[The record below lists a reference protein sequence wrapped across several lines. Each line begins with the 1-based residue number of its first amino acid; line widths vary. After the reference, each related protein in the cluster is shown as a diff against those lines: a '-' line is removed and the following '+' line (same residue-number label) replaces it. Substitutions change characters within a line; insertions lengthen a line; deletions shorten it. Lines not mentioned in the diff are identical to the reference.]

1 MTSLNVKLENFEEEC
16 IKSIDSIFDA
26 YFLLSKKNIIL
37 DCGIKDRLLNSYF
50 GWKSLQGKDLIKFF
64 ETQIQQESNKRLLQK
79 ISEKKPQIFEVSI
92 KVNYQTG
99 YYNVFIFIL
108 ANDQMLIN
116 FQNID
121 KQKKIEFE
129 LAEER
134 NTLKN
139 IIELNPY
146 AIEIKDAEGRHVSA
160 NKAFIDMFKSVA
172 PPEYSIFT
180 DPHLKKRGLLD
191 KILKL
196 KDGEVVKMG
205 EHWYDV
211 RDSARE
217 AGLNLEDYPSSP
229 ICHKAVA
236 FPIFDR
242 EGKIKNYVMMHE
254 DITAYKKAEQ
264 KLRES
269 EERFRSL
276 VETTSDW
283 IWEVDVNSVFTY
295 VSPKVRELLGYDPK
309 EIIGKTPFDL
319 MPLEEAER
327 VQKVFKT
334 ILDSDKSFKIFD
346 NTNLHKDGSLK
357 ILETSGVP
365 IFDEDGKL
373 IGYRGINRDIT
384 KRKKAEKKLKESEE
398 MYRNLFNS
406 TPYAIWLV
414 DLQGKIIDCNEPM
427 DKFMSIFK
435 YTDLI
440 GKSFRDVLKMFAREG
455 DPRFE
460 NLEKR
465 LKDRFKILLKK
476 GYIKP
481 IEFEIFRG
489 DGKTFWITLESSFV
503 NIGKKRL
510 IQTFIKDITEKKLA
524 EIELEDLRKE
534 LETRVKERTIKLENS
549 EKKYRKAYNRANCY
563 KGLFTHDISNMFHTI
578 GNSIELCDTLLK
590 EGVKNSDMIE
600 YFDVIEQQINRG
612 KKLINNIRNLSEIE
626 ESEMP
631 LVPTEVFNK
640 LKNAIQF
647 VKVNFQKR
655 DINFNIVSDLDEI
668 YVLSNDLLLDV
679 FENILINSVLYNKNE
694 SIKIEINISRLKE
707 NEKSYIKLEF
717 KDNGIGINDNRKRL
731 IFMENYKKRT
741 GSKGMGLGLSLVAK
755 LLDLCQGKIWVEDR
769 VKGDYTQGSNFVILI
784 PEAE

>member
-1 MTSLNVKLENFEEEC
+1 
-16 IKSIDSIFDA
+16 
-26 YFLLSKKNIIL
+26 
-37 DCGIKDRLLNSYF
+37 
-50 GWKSLQGKDLIKFF
+50 
-64 ETQIQQESNKRLLQK
+64 
-79 ISEKKPQIFEVSI
+79 
-92 KVNYQTG
+92 
-99 YYNVFIFIL
+99 
-108 ANDQMLIN
+108 
-116 FQNID
+116 
-121 KQKKIEFE
+121 
-129 LAEER
+129 
-134 NTLKN
+134 
-139 IIELNPY
+139 
-146 AIEIKDAEGRHVSA
+146 
-160 NKAFIDMFKSVA
+160 MFKSVA

-236 FPIFDR
+236 FPILDNKG
-242 EGKIKNYVMMHE
+242 EIKNYVFMHE
-254 DITAYKKAEQ
+254 DVTKRKLTEKK
-264 KLRES
+264 LLES

-283 IWEVDVNSVFTY
+283 IWEVDANSVFTY
-295 VSPKVRELLGYDPK
+295 ISPKIRDILGYEPE

-319 MPLEEAER
+319 MPLDEAKR
-327 VQKVFKT
+327 VKNIFQT
-334 ILDSDKSFKIFD
+334 ILESDKSFITLE
-346 NTNLHKDGSLK
+346 NTNLHKNGSLK

-365 IFDEDGKL
+365 ISDEKGDL
-373 IGYRGINRDIT
+373 LGYRGINRDIT
-384 KRKKAEKKLKESEE
+384 NRKKAEQKLKESEERWRSIKKLKESEERWRSITKYTPDNIMELDLDGNILFINRTVPDLTVDEVIGKSIYQFVPEKFRGNMRETFARVLSTGESDKYETGYRDKEGNDFFFEAHVGPIWDSGQIVGFITRTTDITNRKKAELKLKESEE

-414 DLQGKIIDCNEPM
+414 DLRGKILDCNETM
-427 DKFMSIFK
+427 NNFMSVFK
-435 YTDLI
+435 HTDLI
-440 GKSFRDVLKMFAREG
+440 GKPFREVLKMFAREG

-460 NLEKR
+460 NLEK
-465 LKDRFKILLKK
+465 LMKDRFKILLKK
-476 GYIKP
+476 GYLKP

-503 NIGKKRL
+503 NIDKKRL
-510 IQTFIKDITEKKLA
+510 IQTFIKDISEKKLA
-524 EIELEDLRKE
+524 EIELEDLRKD

-549 EKKYRKAYNRANCY
+549 EKKYRKAYNRANCF

-590 EGVKNSDMIE
+590 EGVKNKDMID
-600 YFDVIEQQINRG
+600 YFDVIEQQITRG
-612 KKLINNIRNLSEIE
+612 KKLIKNIRNLSEIE

-631 LVPTEVFNK
+631 LVPTEVFDK
-640 LKNAIQF
+640 LRNAIQF

-655 DINFNIVSDLDEI
+655 EITFKIVSDLDEI

-679 FENILINSVLYNKNE
+679 FENILINSVHYNKNE
-694 SIKIEINISRLKE
+694 PIKIEINISRLIE
-707 NEKSYIKLEF
+707 NEKPYIKLEF
-717 KDNGIGINDNRKRL
+717 KDNGIGINDNRKSL

-755 LLDLCQGKIWVEDR
+755 LLDLCEGKIWVEDR
-769 VKGDYTQGSNFVILI
+769 VKGDYTQGSNFIILI
-784 PEAE
+784 PEVE